1 MKDYTLVE
9 LIDLLDQQEITSVEL
24 VNMYLKRIEEIDPKL
39 NAIAELNPDA
49 LGIALSLD
57 HERKVSGPRSLL
69 HGIPIMIKDNI
80 STFDHMLTT
89 ANSLALSDLHTP
101 YDAHIVKLLREAG
114 AIILG
119 KTNLSE
125 FAYFMSTEGMPS
137 GYGSRNGQVKH
148 PYHESIDP
156 LGSSTGS
163 AVAVAANLIPI
174 AIGTETNGSLM
185 APAYQ
190 NSIVSIKP
198 TLGMVSRFGIIPIS
212 SEQDTAGPMCKTVAD
227 CAILLDALVDYDPK
241 DPATRDA
248 MLYKNTIKDSYLKQ
262 VKGKKIGVLSFSN
275 HSYKELDQTILDH
288 AKKLFVSHGVEVV
301 DLEIELEDLKNFDTL
316 IYEFKDGL
324 NQYLKSVEGHTKMT
338 SLGDIIEFNIKDPSS
353 RLRYG
358 QNILIKS
365 NETSSILDPTYLEMK
380 KIKTEKS
387 SLFEKLLRMHNLDAL
402 ISTYWLS
409 YAPMFG
415 NPSVCVPAKPLL
427 DEVPKSIIFVGK
439 KWDDS
444 TLISI
449 AHHYESWTNYRV
461 PPKI

>member
-1 MKDYTLVE
+1 MKDYTLIE
-9 LIDLLDQQEITSVEL
+9 LIDALNQQEMTSVEL

-39 NAIAELNPDA
+39 NATAEINPDA

-80 STFDHMLTT
+80 NTFDHMLTT
-89 ANSLALSDLHTP
+89 ANSLALSDLHAP
-101 YDAHIVKLLREAG
+101 YDAHIVKLLRESG

-125 FAYFMSTEGMPS
+125 FAYFMSTESMPS

-148 PYHESIDP
+148 PYDESIDP

-174 AIGTETNGSLM
+174 SIGTETNGSLM

-198 TLGMVSRFGIIPIS
+198 TLGMVSRHGIIPIS
-212 SEQDTAGPMCKTVAD
+212 SEQDTAGPMGKTVAD
-227 CAILLDALVDYDPK
+227 CAILLDIMTDYDPK
-241 DPATRDA
+241 DPVTRDA
-248 MLYKNTIKDSYLKQ
+248 ILYKEKINDSYLTPI
-262 VKGKKIGVLSFSN
+262 KGKRIGILSFSN
-275 HSYKELDQTILDH
+275 HTYKELDQEILNH
-288 AKKLFVSHGVEVV
+288 AKKLFDSHGVEVI

-316 IYEFKDGL
+316 VYEFKDGI
-324 NQYLKSVEGHTKMT
+324 NSYLKSVDGHTKMT
-338 SLGDIIEFNIKDPSS
+338 SLTDIINFNINNSEKC
-353 RLRYG
+353 LRYG
-358 QNILIKS
+358 QNILVKS

-380 KIKTEKS
+380 RIKTEKA
-387 SLFEKLLRMHNLDAL
+387 SLFEKLLILNNLDAL
-402 ISTYWLS
+402 LSTYWLS

-415 NPSVCVPAKPLL
+415 NPSICVPAKPLL
-427 DEVPKSIIFVGK
+427 DKTPKSIIFVGK
-439 KWDDS
+439 KWDDA

-449 AHHYESWTNYRV
+449 AHHYESWTNYRI